1 MKEVLMEVGF
11 LNLLMVIT
19 IETAKKSDHFLCFA
33 FGLDWYKFAWLLSF
47 VLEAIYPKER
57 KWIDPIKIWINQKF
71 PKV

>member
-33 FGLDWYKFAWLLSF
+33 FRLDW
-47 VLEAIYPKER
+47 
-57 KWIDPIKIWINQKF
+57 
-71 PKV
+71 